1 CHQRK
6 KAVHSQLPI
15 QFCKRQFKI
24 TTQSQEPISLDPI
37 KSYKLH
43 SMGLIDYLNN
53 RVAISCNLYQRYFE
67 LAFTELDR

>member
-1 CHQRK
+1 M
-6 KAVHSQLPI
+6 
-15 QFCKRQFKI
+15 
-24 TTQSQEPISLDPI
+24 
-37 KSYKLH
+37 H